1 MKTQKSPFFKKYEV
15 LDALGEGGFGRVV
28 KARHQILGQVFAIK
42 QLAPGLVASEEDY
55 ERFVREAQAMAQLEH
70 PHIVTIY
77 DADVESGFP
86 YLVMEFVEGRDV
98 HRIVTEDGPLAV
110 AEAVRLGREIASAL
124 AHMHAHG
131 IVHRDVKT
139 SNLLRREA
147 DGHYFLTDF
156 GLALQSDLSRITT
169 AVMGSRVYMSP
180 EQIEGQ
186 AVPASDQ
193 YSLGVVLFEVLT
205 GRPPFVLDG
214 EHGAALVQFVQQV
227 HHAPPPSMTRFRLE
241 VPEWLDDVVARCL
254 RKDPADRFPDMQ
266 ALEQALSAG
275 SAGTAAAPAGA
286 PPAADRAAEPASTVA
301 PAKPGTARWG
311 RWLALGLAVV
321 LVGALLVHLAGRPGG
336 ADAPPGEAVAGG
348 AVGVDAPPQE
358 EDAAAE
364 EPPADE
370 NPDDPPPEPQR
381 PADEEEDPA
390 PQDDAAPRDEEP
402 AEEEPEAAPGLTQAE
417 ARGLADSYL
426 NYSARNGTEHIAARY
441 AEQVDYFDR
450 GRVSRAA
457 VVADKGD
464 YLRRWPRREYERTS
478 DVTVRTV
485 PEGTQIR
492 FNYRYVVRNDTRMA
506 TGEGWVLL
514 TVAEGNGDYHIVS
527 EKGGVYG
534 SAEQNP

>member
-70 PHIVTIY
+70 PHIVSIY

-98 HRIVTEDGPLAV
+98 DRIVTEDGPCAV

-139 SNLLRREA
+139 SNILRREA

-169 AVMGSRVYMSP
+169 AVMGSRAYMSP
-180 EQIEGQ
+180 EQIDGQ

-205 GRPPFVLDG
+205 GRPPFVLEG

-227 HHAPPPSMTRFRLE
+227 HHAPPPSMTRFRLD

-266 ALEQALSAG
+266 ALEQALTAG
-275 SAGTAAAPAGA
+275 SAGTDATSEEHAHGAAPPPAGPA
-286 PPAADRAAEPASTVA
+286 EALPAADRAAAPVSEAA
-301 PAKPGTARWG
+301 PAKPATARWG
-311 RWLALGLAVV
+311 RWLALGLAV
-321 LVGALLVHLAGRPGG
+321 LLAGALLVHVAGRPGG
-336 ADAPPGEAVAGG
+336 GEAPPGEAVAGG
-348 AVGVDAPPQE
+348 AAGV
-358 EDAAAE
+358 
-364 EPPADE
+364 
-370 NPDDPPPEPQR
+370 
-381 PADEEEDPA
+381 
-390 PQDDAAPRDEEP
+390 
-402 AEEEPEAAPGLTQAE
+402 
-417 ARGLADSYL
+417 
-426 NYSARNGTEHIAARY
+426 
-441 AEQVDYFDR
+441 
-450 GRVSRAA
+450 
-457 VVADKGD
+457 
-464 YLRRWPRREYERTS
+464 
-478 DVTVRTV
+478 
-485 PEGTQIR
+485 
-492 FNYRYVVRNDTRMA
+492 
-506 TGEGWVLL
+506 
-514 TVAEGNGDYHIVS
+514 
-527 EKGGVYG
+527 
-534 SAEQNP
+534 